1 MSSIM
6 SVIEGYMTGDAWEDL
21 CVQCYRIRYQ
31 KDNYIA
37 IPATQGGDAGIEGF
51 TNKGIVHQCYCPE
64 RAYSENEL
72 YNHQRDNLSTDID
85 KLKNNADRLRAL
97 GVPTV
102 VEWHFNIPEYKDSR
116 ILVHAE
122 NKRQEVL
129 EAKKNEPAKYAH
141 ISDSFQIIIKIA
153 EDFTPEISR
162 IIRTTITDM
171 KLNAAIEHI
180 DKPDW
185 SKCDSE
191 KVLNIR
197 RKIKAVMLVEDD
209 YEALNIIVGMY
220 VGCYISGLEIMG
232 NLRVNF
238 PEIYEDIFR
247 LEQSYKRDVTIK
259 TLMNTDKKMNSS
271 LFNEILNEFHSKL
284 ERDFSKI
291 FTEASIGELKQDL
304 VASWLADCSMEFRS
318 YKHGKILSGIYGHSI
333 RRKARRCSL

>member
-6 SVIEGYMTGDAWEDL
+6 SFIEGYMTGNAWEEL
-21 CVQCYRIRYQ
+21 CVRCYRIRYQ
-31 KDNYIA
+31 KDNYTA

-64 RAYSENEL
+64 RSYSDNDL
-72 YNHQRDNLSTDID
+72 YEHQRDKLSTDIE
-85 KLKNNADRLRAL
+85 KLKNNANRLRAL
-97 GVPTV
+97 GVPPV
-102 VEWHFNIPEYKDSR
+102 VEWHLNIPEYRDSR

-122 NKRQEVL
+122 KKRQEIL
-129 EAKKNEPAKYAH
+129 NAKKDKPANYAH
-141 ISDSFQIIIKIA
+141 ISDDFQIVIKTA

-162 IIRTTITDM
+162 IIRTTLTDM
-171 KLNAAIEHI
+171 KLNVAIEHL
-180 DKPDW
+180 DEPDW

-191 KVLNIR
+191 KVANIR
-197 RKIKAVMLVEDD
+197 RKIKAVMLVDD
-209 YEALNIIVGMY
+209 DNEALNKIVGMY

-238 PEIYEDIFR
+238 PEIHEDIFR

-271 LFNEILNEFHSKL
+271 LFNEILNEFHCKL
-284 ERDFSKI
+284 EQDFSKI

-318 YKHGKILSGIYGHSI
+318 E
-333 RRKARRCSL
+333 